1 MREDANKVMVG
12 IDWSE
17 LFFTPAMGSGERAQA
32 AGIQGLAPRIVR
44 SLEFGH
50 APRARDRTCQR
61 ARDGTCILASTG
73 HKNSIVTRRL
83 FPYNQD
89 KRSMARIIE

>member
-1 MREDANKVMVG
+1 MREDANEVMVV
-12 IDWSE
+12 IDRSE
-17 LFFTPAMGSGERAQA
+17 LFCTPAMGSGEPAQA
-32 AGIQGLAPRIVR
+32 AGIRGRVSRIVR
-44 SLEFGH
+44 SPGVGHACGLGSGH
-50 APRARDRTCQR
+50 APACDR
-61 ARDGTCILASTG
+61 TCILASAG

>member
-1 MREDANKVMVG
+1 MVVIDRSEHFCTPVMV
-12 IDWSE
+12 
-17 LFFTPAMGSGERAQA
+17 SGKAQA
-32 AGIQGLAPRIVR
+32 ADIQGRVSRIVR
-44 SLEFGH
+44 SPGFGH
-50 APRARDRTCQR
+50 GSRARVRTFHRARDRTC
-61 ARDGTCILASTG
+61 IPASAG

>member
-1 MREDANKVMVG
+1 MVV
-12 IDWSE
+12 IDRSE
-17 LFFTPAMGSGERAQA
+17 LFCTPAMGNGERAQA
-32 AGIQGLAPRIVR
+32 AGIQGLASRIGR
-44 SLEFGH
+44 SPGFGHALGPASGHAPGHVTGH
-50 APRARDRTCQR
+50 APRRVA
-61 ARDGTCILASTG
+61 G